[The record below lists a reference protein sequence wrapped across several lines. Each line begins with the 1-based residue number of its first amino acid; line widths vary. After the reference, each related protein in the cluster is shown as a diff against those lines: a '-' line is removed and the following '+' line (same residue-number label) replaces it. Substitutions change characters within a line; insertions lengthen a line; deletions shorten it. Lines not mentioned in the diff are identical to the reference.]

1 MENTDGTSSR
11 HSLWRRRLGQASLP
25 KGIGWLITAALLLAT
40 AALAGLVH
48 EKTRQQAEQRFLYR
62 AEQEKAKIL
71 FRLASHVQVLR
82 GATALFAASN
92 DVSRSEWR
100 DYIRKLQLDQTLPGI
115 QGTGFALMVAP
126 HDKAA
131 HERRI
136 RTEGFPDY
144 AISPPGKRAQYSAI
158 VYLEPF
164 TERNL
169 KAFGYDMFSEP
180 VRRQAMERARDSG
193 EPALSGR
200 VILVQEGRQD
210 VQPGFLIYAPIYRN
224 GLPTATVEQRRA
236 ALLGFA
242 YSPFRAHDLLRN
254 VITADNKDVEL
265 ELFDAARGPDH
276 QLFDSHPGPT
286 RVRSQHQVELP
297 IDFAGQQWL
306 AHFRSRPE
314 FDRITASQLPA
325 GIGLAGC
332 LLALIS
338 VLWQLRSQRYHQH
351 IATYA
356 EQVRNSEARLR
367 TLLDTMPDAVCLKDG
382 DNRLIEANAVFLQ
395 LFGLAED
402 GYRGRTSR
410 ELIGA
415 DTFDATPLADLER
428 SDPAA
433 WEQGSRLHDEL
444 VIHQD
449 DGSERIFELAKVALL
464 APNGARQALVTVGH
478 EITRRKQAE
487 AELQRHRDH
496 LEEAVAA
503 RTADLLLAKEAAEA
517 ASRAKSTFL
526 ANMSHELRT
535 PMNAIIGLT
544 HLLIQR
550 TREPV
555 ERDKLGKIGHAADH
569 LLGLLN
575 NILDLSKIESDH
587 LTLERI
593 PLKLGELIGT
603 VETLA
608 SERIQAKGLT
618 FQRDISP
625 RLDEVVLLGDPLRL
639 RQILINLFENAVKFT
654 EHGTIRLH
662 ATPIA
667 ETAEDMTVSITVADT
682 GQGIPAD
689 AQERIFAPF
698 EQADGSTTRQHG
710 GTGLGLTIVRQLARL
725 MGGDI
730 TLHSEAGR
738 GSTFT
743 LSVRLDKSTQAA
755 TPFPPASP
763 TAPTPAAQAAAVRR
777 LLLVEDDEINR
788 EVALELLSDYPQLY
802 IDTAENGAQAVERAS
817 AAPYDLILMD
827 MQMPVLDGVAASR
840 AIRLL
845 PGHLQTPIVA
855 MTANAFSE
863 DKACCLAAG
872 MNDFLAKPV
881 DPPQLYAMLDRWLNG
896 RASG

>member
-1 MENTDGTSSR
+1 VENPDGTSSS
-11 HSLWRRRLGQASLP
+11 HSLWRRFLGQAPLP
-25 KGIGWLITAALLLAT
+25 KGIGWLITAAILLAT
-40 AALAGLVH
+40 AALAGIVQ
-48 EKTRQQAEQRFLYR
+48 EKTQQQAEQRFLYR

-82 GATALFAASN
+82 GATALFAASDN
-92 DVSRSEWR
+92 VSRSEWR
-100 DYIRKLQLDQTLPGI
+100 DYVNQLQLDQTLPGI
-115 QGTGFALMVAP
+115 QGTGFALMITP
-126 HDKAA
+126 SDKAE
-131 HERRI
+131 HERHI
-136 RTEGFPDY
+136 RAEGYPDY
-144 AISPPGKRAQYSAI
+144 AITPPGERAQYSAI

-164 TERNL
+164 DERNL

-180 VRRQAMERARDSG
+180 VRRQAMELARDSG
-193 EPALSGR
+193 KPALSGR
-200 VILVQEGRQD
+200 VTLVQEDNQD
-210 VQPGFLIYAPIYRN
+210 LQPGFLIYVPIYRN
-224 GLPTATVEQRRA
+224 GLPAATVEQRRA

-242 YSPFRAHDLLRN
+242 YSPFRAHNLLRN
-254 VITADNKDVEL
+254 SITADNKDVEL
-265 ELFDAARGPDH
+265 ELFDTARGPEH
-276 QLFDSHPGPT
+276 LLFDSHLEHT

-297 IDFAGQQWL
+297 IDFAGQHWL

-338 VLWQLRSQRYHQH
+338 VLWQLRSLRYQQH

-356 EQVRNSEARLR
+356 EQLRNSEARLR
-367 TLLDTMPDAVCLKDG
+367 TLIDTMPDAVCLKDG
-382 DNRLIEANAVFLQ
+382 DNRLIEANTVFLR

-402 GYRGRTSR
+402 SYRGKTCR
-410 ELIGA
+410 ELSGA
-415 DTFDATPLADLER
+415 ASFEGSPLAELER
-428 SDPAA
+428 SDPAT
-433 WEQGSRLHDEL
+433 WEQGTRLHDEL
-444 VIHQD
+444 VIRQA
-449 DGSERIFELAKVALL
+449 DGGERIFELAKVALL

-487 AELQRHRDH
+487 AELQSHRNH
-496 LEEAVAA
+496 LEETVAA

-517 ASRAKSTFL
+517 ASRAKTTFL

-550 TREPV
+550 AREPA

-603 VETLA
+603 VDTLA
-608 SERIQAKGLT
+608 SVRIQAKGLIY
-618 FQRDISP
+618 QRDVSP

-654 EHGTIRLH
+654 ERGSITLH
-662 ATPIA
+662 AAPMA
-667 ETAEDMTVSITVADT
+667 ETAGDMTVSITVADT
-682 GQGIPAD
+682 GKGIPAE

-710 GTGLGLTIVRQLARL
+710 GTGLGLTIVRQLAQL

-730 TLHSEAGR
+730 TLYSEAEK
-738 GSTFT
+738 GSRFT
-743 LSVRLDKSTQAA
+743 LTVRLAKSTQAA
-755 TPFPPASP
+755 TPFPPASAIV
-763 TAPTPAAQAAAVRR
+763 TAPATAATPIRR

-788 EVALELLSDYPQLY
+788 EVALELLSDYPQLH
-802 IDTAENGAQAVERAS
+802 IDTAENGARAVDLAS

-827 MQMPVLDGVAASR
+827 MQMPFLDGVAASR
-840 AIRLL
+840 AIRQL
-845 PGHLQTPIVA
+845 PGHAETPIVA

-863 DKACCLAAG
+863 DKAACLEAG
-872 MNDFLAKPV
+872 MSDFLAKPV
-881 DPPQLYAMLDRWLNG
+881 DPPLLYAMLDRWL
-896 RASG
+896 AD

>member
-1 MENTDGTSSR
+1 MDNPDGTTPRHALWHRLFRVAPLSR
-11 HSLWRRRLGQASLP
+11 GT
-25 KGIGWLITAALLLAT
+25 GWLIAAALLLAT
-40 AALAGLVH
+40 AALAGLVQ
-48 EKTRQQAEQRFLYR
+48 EKARQQAEQRFLYR

-71 FRLASHVQVLR
+71 FRLTSHVQVLR
-82 GATALFAASN
+82 GATALFAAS
-92 DVSRSEWR
+92 DEVTRSEWH
-100 DYIRKLQLDQTLPGI
+100 DYVRQLRLEQTLPGI
-115 QGTGFALMVAP
+115 QGTGVALMVAP

-131 HERRI
+131 HEQRI
-136 RTEGFPDY
+136 RSEGFPDY
-144 AISPPGKRAQYSAI
+144 AISPAGERAQYSAI

-164 TERNL
+164 TERNR

-200 VILVQEGRQD
+200 VTLVQEERED
-210 VQPGFLIYAPIYRN
+210 AQPGFLIYVPIYRN
-224 GLPTATVEQRRA
+224 GQPTATVAQRRA
-236 ALLGFA
+236 ALIGFA
-242 YSPFRAHDLLRN
+242 YSPFRAYDLLHN

-265 ELFDAARGPDH
+265 ELFDTVRSPDH
-276 QLFDSHPGPT
+276 QLFDSHPGPA
-286 RVRSQHQVELP
+286 RVHSQHQAELS
-297 IDFAGQQWL
+297 IDFAGRQWL

-325 GIGLAGC
+325 GIALAGG
-332 LLALIS
+332 LLALIA
-338 VLWQLRSQRYHQH
+338 VLWQLRSQRYQQH
-351 IATYA
+351 IAAYA

-367 TLLDTMPDAVCLKDG
+367 TLLDTLPDPVCLKDG
-382 DNRLIEANAVFLQ
+382 DDRLIEANAVFLR
-395 LFGLAED
+395 LFGLAE
-402 GYRGRTSR
+402 GAYRGKTGRA
-410 ELIGA
+410 LIGS
-415 DTFDATPLADLER
+415 DAYDASPLADLEH
-428 SDPAA
+428 SDSAA
-433 WEQGSRLHDEL
+433 WEQGSLLHDEL
-444 VIHQD
+444 IIRQA
-449 DGSERIFELAKVALL
+449 DGRERIFELAKVALRG
-464 APNGARQALVTVGH
+464 PDGARQALVTVAH

-550 TREPV
+550 TRDPA

-575 NILDLSKIESDH
+575 NILDLSKIESEH
-587 LTLERI
+587 LTLERL
-593 PLKLGELIGT
+593 PLRLGELIST

-608 SERIQAKGLT
+608 GERIQAKGLT

-639 RQILINLFENAVKFT
+639 RQILINLLDNAVKFT
-654 EHGTIRLH
+654 EHGSIRLH
-662 ATPIA
+662 AAPVA
-667 ETAEDMTVSITVADT
+667 ESATDMTIGITVTDT
-682 GQGIPAD
+682 GNGVPAD

-698 EQADGSTTRQHG
+698 EQADGSTTRQYG

-730 TLHSEAGR
+730 TLSSEAGH

-743 LSVRLDKSTQAA
+743 LNVRLEKSPMTA

-763 TAPTPAAQAAAVRR
+763 SPPGVPAAAAAVRR
-777 LLLVEDDEINR
+777 VLLAEDDEINR
-788 EVALELLSDYPQLY
+788 EVALELLSDYPQLS
-802 IDTAENGAQAVERAS
+802 IDTAENGAQAVDRAS

-840 AIRLL
+840 AIRQL
-845 PGHLQTPIVA
+845 PGHAETPIVA

-872 MNDFLAKPV
+872 MSDFLAKPV
-881 DPPQLYAMLDRWLNG
+881 DPPQLYALLDRWLNG
-896 RASG
+896 RTSG